1 MANNQQSMN
10 GLASLSD
17 SDFLENGILN
27 CDGVIATDITTTNLN
42 ANYGISAGESVAVGK
57 DVAIGNSLIC
67 PNLYTTKLVSNT
79 LECQTIKTD
88 KINLS
93 NNLQLYDESTVGYIK
108 STPSF
113 VSKPLLLKN
122 ENLTVTSIKL
132 PIGVYM
138 LNYTFDIALSAVS
151 TPALHSIT
159 HALSSDNVSADIL
172 FKQHYGTI
180 VFNNTQTYV
189 TMNDTVFYQ
198 VTKYNATVYL
208 LAVHNSVTAGVSNIV
223 LQNVKLSAL
232 RIA

>member
-27 CDGVIATDITTTNLN
+27 CEGVIATDITTTNLN

-138 LNYTFDIALSAVS
+138 LNYTFDIECR
-151 TPALHSIT
+151 
-159 HALSSDNVSADIL
+159 
-172 FKQHYGTI
+172 
-180 VFNNTQTYV
+180 
-189 TMNDTVFYQ
+189 
-198 VTKYNATVYL
+198 
-208 LAVHNSVTAGVSNIV
+208 AGVETADNAISNV
-223 LQNVKLSAL
+223 
-232 RIA
+232 

>member
-27 CDGVIATDITTTNLN
+27 CEGVIATDITTTNLN

>member
-27 CDGVIATDITTTNLN
+27 CDGVIATDLTTTNLN
-42 ANYGISAGESVAVGK
+42 ASNGISAGESLAVGK
-57 DVAIGNSLIC
+57 DVAIGNSLVC
-67 PNLYTTKLVSNT
+67 PNFYTTKLVSNT
-79 LECQTIKTD
+79 LDCQTIKTD

-93 NNLQLYDESTVGYIK
+93 NNLQVYDESTVGYIK

-122 ENLTVTSIKL
+122 ENVSLATLKL
-132 PIGVYM
+132 PVGVYV

-159 HALSSDNVSADIL
+159 HGLSSDNIFADIL
-172 FKQHYGTI
+172 FKQYYGTV
-180 VFNNTQTYV
+180 VFNNRQTYV
-189 TMNDTVFYQ
+189 TINDTVFYHI
-198 VTKYNATVYL
+198 TNYNTTVYL
-208 LAVHNSVTAGVSNIV
+208 LGIHNSVTAGVSNIV
-223 LQNVKLSAL
+223 LENVKLSAL

>member
-1 MANNQQSMN
+1 M
-10 GLASLSD
+10 
-17 SDFLENGILN
+17 
-27 CDGVIATDITTTNLN
+27 
-42 ANYGISAGESVAVGK
+42 AVGK